1 MITISVL
8 KITLFREIHSYYK
21 CRPPT
26 LSELTPI
33 IFHMKLTHLGSE
45 ASICIKLNFAS
56 FIATEK
62 NPNLLKIFKKEI

>member
-45 ASICIKLNFAS
+45 ASKCDFIFSILKLIAMICHS
-56 FIATEK
+56 F
-62 NPNLLKIFKKEI
+62 